1 MNKKTLKKLY
11 LMYWNDF
18 ITLEAFASHIQ
29 AKYNIIADKKKAE
42 RIVNIGRKLY
52 QREYY
57 L

>member
-18 ITLEAFASHIQ
+18 ITLEALASHIQ